1 MLKRFQRAA
10 LSRQL
15 ALVSCLILLIP
26 MLLLW
31 YTILR
36 SQQDAA
42 VQTRAREAQ
51 SRCAQMADQAERAA
65 ELCNMST
72 QVFLNTPALVEHLHR
87 LKLDV
92 PPEAAELL
100 EFYRQH
106 VSSLEKITLSNPYLY
121 QTRVYSTADNITE
134 MMPVLYSAQRMR
146 RMPWAAEGLES
157 GSWYL
162 DFDDQLFDDYPV
174 TPHVMSLV
182 TVITAITTSAQE
194 QVGVLEVT
202 MHMDE
207 VLPDLFDPPPGSWAV
222 LLDGDGGVVS
232 GQPAVEAEALA
243 SIPFQE
249 GTAQDTLGGKP
260 VLITQ
265 TRLKDF
271 ECTYLQVTTLAD
283 IYRTGFQQAVFLL
296 VILLAAAAV
305 MVCAV
310 SRLTRRM
317 LRGFYGAFDG
327 IRAFANGDTGA
338 VVEVSGEGEVA
349 DFAREAGG
357 LLEQL
362 RRLMEDNIRRE
373 TQIQRAETRALQNQI
388 NAHFIYNVLE
398 AIKMMAEI
406 DEEYE
411 IADAVTTL
419 GKLLRYSMKLEGGG
433 VRLERELDYIR
444 NYVTLMNLRF
454 DYVISLCVDVPEELL
469 GQKVP
474 KISLQPIV
482 ENAVVHGAAALAAD
496 TTITVRGT
504 LHAEQGWFSVQIID
518 EGRGMDEAGLARL
531 HRQIAGEEPAPAGS
545 GNGIGLGNVQSRIRM
560 AFGADY
566 GLQVSSRLGQGTTVS
581 VTLPY
586 VEPTE
591 GTA

>member
-1 MLKRFQRAA
+1 MMLNRFRRAT

-15 ALVSCLILLIP
+15 TLVSCLVILIP

-31 YTILR
+31 YTILH

-51 SRCAQMADQAERAA
+51 SRCALMSAQAERAA

-106 VSSLEKITLSNPYLY
+106 VASLEKITLSNPYLY

-134 MMPVLYSAQRMR
+134 MMPILYSAQRMR
-146 RMPWAAEGLES
+146 RMPWASEELAS
-157 GSWYL
+157 GCWYL
-162 DFDDQLFDDYPV
+162 DFDDQLFADYPV
-174 TPHVMSLV
+174 MPHVMSLI
-182 TVITAITTSAQE
+182 TVITTAAQE
-194 QVGVLEVT
+194 RVGVLEVT
-202 MHMDE
+202 MHMEE
-207 VLPDLFDPPPGSWAV
+207 VLPDLFAPSPESWSV
-222 LLDGDGGVVS
+222 LLDESGGIVAGVPGVS
-232 GQPAVEAEALA
+232 AQALA
-243 SIPFQE
+243 AIPLQE
-249 GTAQDTLGGKP
+249 GTVQDTLEGRP

-265 TRLKDF
+265 TGLKDF
-271 ECTYLQVTTLAD
+271 GCTYLQVTSLSD
-283 IYRTGFQQAVFLL
+283 IYHTGLRQAVLLL
-296 VILLAAAAV
+296 VILLAAAVV
-305 MVCAV
+305 MLYAV

-327 IRAFANGDTGA
+327 IRAFASGDTDT

-349 DFAREAGG
+349 DFARESGR

-362 RRLMEDNIRRE
+362 RQLMEDNIRRE
-373 TQIQRAETRALQNQI
+373 TQIQNAETRALQNQI

-419 GKLLRYSMKLEGGG
+419 AKLLRYSMKLESGG
-433 VRLERELDYIR
+433 VRLERELDYIQ
-444 NYVTLMNLRF
+444 NYITLMNLRF
-454 DYVISLCVDVPEELL
+454 DYVISLRVDIPEELL

-496 TTITVRGT
+496 TTITVCGT
-504 LHAEQGWFSVQIID
+504 LHAEQGWFSIQIID
-518 EGRGMDEAGLARL
+518 EGRGMDEADLARL
-531 HRQIAGEEPAPAGS
+531 HRQITGEELVPSGS

-560 AFGADY
+560 AFGDGY
-566 GLQVSSRLGQGTTVS
+566 GLQVSSQLGQGTTVS

-586 VEPTE
+586 VSERE
-591 GTA
+591 GAV

>member
-1 MLKRFQRAA
+1 MLKRFRRAT

-15 ALVSCLILLIP
+15 ALVSCVILLIP

-42 VQTRAREAQ
+42 VQARAREAQ
-51 SRCAQMADQAERAA
+51 SRCAQMVAQAERAA
-65 ELCNMST
+65 ELCNMSS
-72 QVFLNTPALVEHLHR
+72 QVFLNTPALVEHLTR
-87 LKLDV
+87 LQAGHGLS
-92 PPEAAELL
+92 AAELL
-100 EFYRQH
+100 EVYRQH
-106 VSSLEKITLSNPYLY
+106 VASLEKITLSNPYLY
-121 QTRVYSTADNITE
+121 QTRVYAAVDDVTE
-134 MMPVLYSAQRMR
+134 MMPILYSAQRMA
-146 RMPWAAEGLES
+146 RMPWAAEEPAS

-162 DFDDQLFDDYPV
+162 DFDDQLFADYPV
-174 TPHVMSLV
+174 TPHVMSL
-182 TVITAITTSAQE
+182 ITIITTASQE
-194 QVGVLEVT
+194 RVGVLEVT

-207 VLPDLFDPPPGSWAV
+207 VLPDLFAPSPESWSV

-232 GQPAVEAEALA
+232 GQPAASLEALA
-243 SIPFQE
+243 AIPFQE
-249 GTAQDTLGGKP
+249 GTAQDVLEGRP

-265 TRLKDF
+265 AELRDF
-271 ECTYLQVTTLAD
+271 GCTYLQVTSLAD

-296 VILLAAAAV
+296 LILLAAEVV
-305 MVCAV
+305 MVYAV

-327 IRAFANGDTGA
+327 IRAFAGGDTDA
-338 VVEVSGEGEVA
+338 VVDVSGEGEVA

-362 RRLMEDNIRRE
+362 RQLMEDNIRRE
-373 TQIQRAETRALQNQI
+373 TQIQSAETRALQNQI

-419 GKLLRYSMKLEGGG
+419 AKLLRYSMKLESGG
-433 VRLERELDYIR
+433 VLLERELDYIQ
-444 NYVTLMNLRF
+444 NYITLMNLRF
-454 DYVISLCVDVPEELL
+454 DYVISLCMDIPPELL
-469 GQKVP
+469 GQKAP

-482 ENAVVHGAAALAAD
+482 ENAVIHGAAALASD
-496 TTITVRGT
+496 TTITVRGIIDR
-504 LHAEQGWFSVQIID
+504 ERGRFSIQIID
-518 EGRGMDEAGLARL
+518 EGRGMEAADLARL

-545 GNGIGLGNVQSRIRM
+545 GNGIGLSNVQSRIRM
-560 AFGADY
+560 AFGSEY
-566 GLQVSSRLGQGTTVS
+566 GLQVSSRPGQGTTVS

-586 VEPTE
+586 VENTE

>member
-1 MLKRFQRAA
+1 MLNRFRRAT

-15 ALVSCLILLIP
+15 TLVSCLVILIP

-31 YTILR
+31 YTILH

-51 SRCAQMADQAERAA
+51 SRCAQMSAQAERAA

-106 VSSLEKITLSNPYLY
+106 VASLEKITLSNPYLY

-134 MMPVLYSAQRMR
+134 MMPILYSAQRMR
-146 RMPWAAEGLES
+146 RMPWASEELAS
-157 GSWYL
+157 GCWYL
-162 DFDDQLFDDYPV
+162 DFDDQLFADYPV
-174 TPHVMSLV
+174 TPHVMSLI
-182 TVITAITTSAQE
+182 TVITTAAQE
-194 QVGVLEVT
+194 RVGVLEVT
-202 MHMDE
+202 MHMEE
-207 VLPDLFDPPPGSWAV
+207 VLPDLFAPSPESWSV
-222 LLDGDGGVVS
+222 LLDESGGIVAGVPGAS
-232 GQPAVEAEALA
+232 AETLA
-243 SIPFQE
+243 AIPLQE
-249 GTAQDTLGGKP
+249 GTVQDTLEGRP

-265 TRLKDF
+265 TGLKDF
-271 ECTYLQVTTLAD
+271 GCTYLQVTSLSD
-283 IYRTGFQQAVFLL
+283 IYRTGLRQAVLLL
-296 VILLAAAAV
+296 VILLAAAV
-305 MVCAV
+305 IMLYAV

-327 IRAFANGDTGA
+327 IRAFAGGDTGA

-349 DFAREAGG
+349 DFARESGR

-362 RRLMEDNIRRE
+362 RQLMEDNIRRE
-373 TQIQRAETRALQNQI
+373 TQIQSAETRALQNQI

-419 GKLLRYSMKLEGGG
+419 AKLLRYSMKLESGG
-433 VRLERELDYIR
+433 VRLERELDYIQ
-444 NYVTLMNLRF
+444 NYITLMNLRF
-454 DYVISLCVDVPEELL
+454 DYVISLRVDIPEELL

-496 TTITVRGT
+496 TAITVRGT
-504 LHAEQGWFSVQIID
+504 LHAEQRWFSIQIID
-518 EGRGMDEAGLARL
+518 EGRGMDEADLARL
-531 HRQIAGEEPAPAGS
+531 HRQIAGEEPAPSGS

-560 AFGADY
+560 AFGDGY
-566 GLQVSSRLGQGTTVS
+566 GLQVSSQLGQGTTVS

-586 VEPTE
+586 VSERE
-591 GTA
+591 GAV